1 MLRATRARLTSFR
14 PPIIRL
20 HCRLGRFL
28 HFDIGVK
35 KKKTKHNKTKQNK
48 TNYFIFG
55 STEHSCR
62 WVLPCAHDPVA
73 LSDFLRNYDIHL
85 SLFIHNIN
93 SKHDRETTNIQI
105 VRFLQT
111 VQMGYSLF
119 FTKCERFEPR
129 SHFKSTLSL
138 IVRVNVVLNRTAVVD
153 SDWRFDNLCGSHLQ
167 SQSELYHVS
176 YWLWVFIANN
186 IMA

>member
-1 MLRATRARLTSFR
+1 MLRATRARLTRFR

-35 KKKTKHNKTKQNK
+35 KKKTNK

-55 STEHSCR
+55 STEHSCP

-85 SLFIHNIN
+85 SLLIHNIN

-129 SHFKSTLSL
+129 SHFKSRLSL
-138 IVRVNVVLNRTAVVD
+138 IVRVNVILNRTVFVD
-153 SDWRFDNLCGSHLQ
+153 GDWRFDYLCGSHLQ
-167 SQSELYHVS
+167 SQSEL
-176 YWLWVFIANN
+176 
-186 IMA
+186 